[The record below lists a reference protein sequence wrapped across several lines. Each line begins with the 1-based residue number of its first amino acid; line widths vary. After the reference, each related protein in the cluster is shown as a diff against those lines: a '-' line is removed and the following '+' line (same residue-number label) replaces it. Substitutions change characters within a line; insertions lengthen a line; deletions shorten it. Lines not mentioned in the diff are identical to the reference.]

1 MTQALIIGG
10 GIAGATTA
18 LALGKAGIESTV
30 YEAYP
35 DGADD
40 TGAFLMVMHNGL
52 DALRAVDALDAIMP
66 SSFRTTRVEHID
78 ATGHP
83 VSGHTIG
90 VTLTDVDGPRT
101 LRRADLYQALQKEV
115 RRRGGRIEHSKRL
128 VRATTTGRR
137 VIATFADGSRAE
149 GDLLV
154 GADGIRSTVR
164 TIIDPTAPAP
174 RYTGENVVFG
184 YTRDT
189 GIPPAS
195 ETFRMIH
202 GSSGFSGYTTS
213 PNGETLWVVHLPGD
227 EMTAADRATIGPSDW
242 RDRILHQVAGDD
254 TPVAAIVRASGTNIM
269 ASSSYDVPSTAHWHT
284 AHLVLVGVRGW
295 SGWWRSAPTNPT
307 APTQRTGT
315 ARTPGHGCIPTTS
328 TGTLRSP
335 SNGER
340 WRGRDPTESHP
351 KRRPNPRRPTGCTRT
366 AYAAVTHCR
375 RASAQACPGVDCRS
389 TRRPCSTRGCA
400 RTTRTGGWGPPPV

>member
-1 MTQALIIGG
+1 MTHALIIGG
-10 GIAGATTA
+10 GLAGATTA

-66 SSFRTTRVEHID
+66 CSFRTTRVEHVD
-78 ATGHP
+78 AAGQR

-101 LRRADLYQALQKEV
+101 LRRADLHRALQNEV

-154 GADGIRSTVR
+154 GADGIRSIIR
-164 TIIDPTAPAP
+164 AIIDPAAPAP

-184 YTRDT
+184 YTRDN

-202 GSSGFSGYTTS
+202 GSSGLSGYTTS

-227 EMTAADRATIGPSDW
+227 EMTAVDRATLGPSDW
-242 RDRILHQVAGDD
+242 RDRILRQVAGDD
-254 TPVAAIVRASGTNIM
+254 TLVTAIVRASGTNIM
-269 ASSSYDVPSTAHWHT
+269 ASSSYDVPSTTHWHT
-284 AHLVLVGVRGW
+284 AHLVLVGD
-295 SGWWRSAPTNPT
+295 A
-307 APTQRTGT
+307 AH
-315 ARTPGHGCIPTTS
+315 AA
-328 TGTLRSP
+328 SP
-335 SNGER
+335 SAAQGASMALE
-340 WRGRDPTESHP
+340 D
-351 KRRPNPRRPTGCTRT
+351 
-366 AYAAVTHCR
+366 AVTLAQCLRDLPSIPDAFAAYTVLR
-375 RASAQACPGVDCRS
+375 RARVERLVAFS
-389 TRRPCSTRGCA
+389 TKQPNGPSTTIRDNADPRAWLYSHHIEWDAPVTHRREA
-400 RTTRTGGWGPPPV
+400 